1 VPDAIARGR
10 AAQYFVTSIQ
20 RRGDSVVDRRA
31 FIGCVAGGLLAMPFA
46 ARAQVAKSHRIGFL
60 SNGNPTTPSS
70 QVEAFR
76 QSLRELGWIEG
87 QNVTIDYRWAE
98 GNSDRLP
105 TLVAEL
111 VQAKVDVIV
120 VGGNPA
126 IRAAQNATR
135 TIPIVFVVLTD
146 PVTSG
151 FVPSL
156 ARPGGN
162 MTGLASEFEE
172 LITKDLQL
180 LKEAVPDLSRV
191 GLLYPSVVPAALLAA
206 AETAARTLGLAARP
220 LNVAG
225 PAEFEDAFKMAR
237 SERAGAILVL
247 PSPYFDAQ
255 HTRLIELA
263 ARYRLP
269 ACYEFRNYVRD
280 GGLMSYGP
288 SIDAMFAR
296 SASYVDRILKG
307 ANPGDLAIER
317 PTKFEL
323 VINLKTAK
331 ALGLT
336 ISQSL
341 LLRADEVIQ

>member
-1 VPDAIARGR
+1 
-10 AAQYFVTSIQ
+10 
-20 RRGDSVVDRRA
+20 VDRRA
-31 FIGCVAGGLLAMPFA
+31 FIGRFAGGLFAMPLA
-46 ARAQVAKSHRIGFL
+46 ATAQSSKSHRVGFL
-60 SNGNPTTPSS
+60 RYGNPTTPSS
-70 QVEAFR
+70 QDEVFR

-87 QNVTIDYRWAE
+87 QNVMIEYRWAE
-98 GNSDRLP
+98 GNPDRLP
-105 TLVAEL
+105 VLVAEL

-120 VGGNPA
+120 VGGNSA

-135 TIPIVFVVLTD
+135 TIPIVFVVLND

-191 GLLYPSVVPAALLAA
+191 GLLYPSVVPAPLLAA

-296 SASYVDRILKG
+296 AASYVDRILKG

>member
-1 VPDAIARGR
+1 MMDRRTFLGAVIAVVGTAPR
-10 AAQYFVTSIQ
+10 AAMAQPQKS
-20 RRGDSVVDRRA
+20 RRV
-31 FIGCVAGGLLAMPFA
+31 
-46 ARAQVAKSHRIGFL
+46 GFL
-60 SNGNPTTPSS
+60 GNGSPTGPSS
-70 QVEAFR
+70 QGEAFR
-76 QSLRELGWIEG
+76 RNLRELGWIEG
-87 QNVTIDYRWAE
+87 QNVTIEYRWAE
-98 GNSDRLP
+98 GNPDRLP
-105 TLVAEL
+105 ALVAEL

-120 VGGNPA
+120 LSGTLA

-146 PVTSG
+146 PVLTG

-162 MTGLASEFEE
+162 MTGVASQFEE
-172 LITKDLQL
+172 LITKQLQL
-180 LKEAVPDLSRV
+180 LKEGAPGLSRV
-191 GLLYPSVVPAALLAA
+191 ALLRRSGVPNPVLTA
-206 AETAARTLGLAARP
+206 AEGAARSLGLTSRT

-225 PAEFEDAFKMAR
+225 PAEFENAFSVAK
-237 SERAGAILVL
+237 SEHMGAILVL
-247 PSPYFDAQ
+247 PSPYFEVQ

-263 ARYRLP
+263 AQYGLP
-269 ACYEFRNYVRD
+269 ACYELRSYVQD

-288 SIDAMFAR
+288 SINAMFAR

-307 ANPGDLAIER
+307 ANPGDLAIEQ
-317 PTKFEL
+317 PSKFEL

-336 ISQSL
+336 IPPSL

>member
-1 VPDAIARGR
+1 M
-10 AAQYFVTSIQ
+10 
-20 RRGDSVVDRRA
+20 DRRA
-31 FIGCVAGGLLAMPFA
+31 FIERVAGGLLAMPLA
-46 ARAQVAKSHRIGFL
+46 ATAQPTKSHRIGFL
-60 SNGNPTTPSS
+60 GNGDPTALSS
-70 QVEAFR
+70 QDEAFR
-76 QSLRELGWIEG
+76 RSLRELGWIEG
-87 QNVTIDYRWAE
+87 QNVMIDYRWAE
-98 GNSDRLP
+98 GNPDRLP

-120 VGGNPA
+120 VSGSPA

-146 PVTSG
+146 PVTLG

-162 MTGLASEFEE
+162 MTGLASDFEE

-180 LKEAVPDLSRV
+180 LKEAVPTLSRV
-191 GLLYPSVVPAALLAA
+191 GLFYPSVVPPALLTA
-206 AETAARTLGLAARP
+206 AETAARSLGLAALP
-220 LNVAG
+220 LNVVG
-225 PAEFEDAFKMAR
+225 PAEFENAFKVAR
-237 SERAGAILVL
+237 NKRADAILVL

-255 HTRLIELA
+255 HARLIELA
-263 ARYRLP
+263 ARYHLP

-296 SASYVDRILKG
+296 SASYVDRLLKG

-331 ALGLT
+331 TLGLS
-336 ISQSL
+336 IPQSL

>member
-1 VPDAIARGR
+1 
-10 AAQYFVTSIQ
+10 
-20 RRGDSVVDRRA
+20 
-31 FIGCVAGGLLAMPFA
+31 MPLA

-60 SNGNPTTPSS
+60 RYGNPTTPSS
-70 QVEAFR
+70 QDEAFR

-87 QNVTIDYRWAE
+87 QNVMIEYRWAE
-98 GNSDRLP
+98 GNPDRLP
-105 TLVAEL
+105 VLVAEL

-146 PVTSG
+146 PVTLG

-180 LKEAVPDLSRV
+180 LKEAVSNLFRV

-206 AETAARTLGLAARP
+206 AETAAQSLGLAARR
-220 LNVAG
+220 LSVAG

-255 HTRLIELA
+255 HARLIELA

-331 ALGLT
+331 ALGLS
-336 ISQSL
+336 IPQSL